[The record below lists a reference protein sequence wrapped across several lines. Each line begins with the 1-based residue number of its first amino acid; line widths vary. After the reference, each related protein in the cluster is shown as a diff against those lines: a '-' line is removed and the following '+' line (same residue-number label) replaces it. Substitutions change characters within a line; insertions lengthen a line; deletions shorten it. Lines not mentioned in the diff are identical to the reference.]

1 VKSSYYLKGQTT
13 MTNFEILQMA
23 NNKGYR
29 LSLNGIGEWLMI
41 RKSDRKV
48 IEVGPSLQD
57 AEAILKKIK

>member
-1 VKSSYYLKGQTT
+1 
-13 MTNFEILQMA
+13 MTNFEILQLA

-29 LSLNGIGEWLMI
+29 LSLNGIGEWLLI

>member
-1 VKSSYYLKGQTT
+1 

-23 NNKGYR
+23 SNKGYR
-29 LSLNGIGEWLMI
+29 LSLNGIGEWLLI

-48 IEVGPSLQD
+48 IEVGPNLQA

>member
-1 VKSSYYLKGQTT
+1 
-13 MTNFEILQMA
+13 MTNFEILQLA

-29 LSLNGIGEWLMI
+29 LSLNGIGEWLLI
-41 RKSDRKV
+41 RKSDRQV